1 MIPTMD
7 AEMDAEADAHAFEAH
22 RAALASIA
30 YRMLGSASEADDV
43 VQDAWLRWQVTPHE
57 EVRSARAYLSKVV
70 TRLCLDRLKSARAQR
85 ETYVGPWLP
94 EPVRTATE
102 DEPLARAES
111 ISLAFL
117 VLLESLGPLERAV
130 YLLHEIFDYSH
141 AEVAEIVGKGEAT
154 CRQILHRARKA
165 VAARRP
171 RFAPSKEAHHRMLD
185 AFAAACAS
193 TDPAAIEGL
202 LAEEITSW
210 GDGGGKAAASRRPLH
225 GRHDVAR
232 AWAGFY
238 RKAPPGT
245 SVVVE
250 EINGWPAL
258 VIRIDGRIAGVIS
271 LETDGE
277 RIFALRSVVNPD
289 KLARL

>member
-1 MIPTMD
+1 MIPAMD
-7 AEMDAEADAHAFEAH
+7 AEAHAFEAH
-22 RAALASIA
+22 RTALASIA
-30 YRMLGSASEADDV
+30 YRMLGSASEAEDV
-43 VQDAWLRWQVTPHE
+43 VQEAWLRWQTTPHE

-70 TRLCLDRLKSARAQR
+70 TRLCLDRLKSARTRR

-94 EPVRTATE
+94 EPVRTETE

-117 VLLESLGPLERAV
+117 VLLESLGPIERAV
-130 YLLHEIFDYSH
+130 YLLHEVFDYGH
-141 AEVAEIVGKGEAT
+141 AEVAEIVGRDEVA

-165 VAARRP
+165 LVARRP
-171 RFAPSKEAHHRMLD
+171 RFAPSKEAHHRMLG

-193 TDPAAIEGL
+193 GSAVALEGL

-210 GDGGGKAAASRRPLH
+210 GDGGGKAFAARRPLH
-225 GRHDVAR
+225 GRHQVAR
-232 AWAGFY
+232 AWVGVY
-238 RKAPPGT
+238 RTAPPDA
-245 SVVVE
+245 VVAVE

-258 VIRIDGRIAGVIS
+258 VIRMGGKPAGVVS

-277 RIFALRSVVNPD
+277 QIFAIRSVVNPD

>member
-1 MIPTMD
+1 MIPAMD
-7 AEMDAEADAHAFEAH
+7 AEAHAFEAH

-30 YRMLGSASEADDV
+30 YRMLGSASEAEDV
-43 VQDAWLRWQVTPHE
+43 VQEAWLRWQTTPHE
-57 EVRSARAYLSKVV
+57 EIRSARAYLSKVV
-70 TRLCLDRLKSARAQR
+70 TRLCLDRLKSANARR

-94 EPVRTATE
+94 EPVRTSTD
-102 DEPLARAES
+102 DEPLALAES

-117 VLLESLGPLERAV
+117 VLLESLGPVERAV
-130 YLLHEIFDYSH
+130 YLLHEVFDYGH
-141 AEVAEIVGKGEAT
+141 AEVAEIVGRDEVA

-165 VAARRP
+165 LAARRP
-171 RFAPSKEAHHRMLD
+171 RFAPSKEAHHRMLG

-193 TDPAAIEGL
+193 GNAAALEGL

-210 GDGGGKAAASRRPLH
+210 GDGGGKAFAARRPLH
-225 GRHDVAR
+225 GAQQVAR
-232 AWAGFY
+232 AWIGFH
-238 RKAPPGT
+238 RTAPPDT
-245 SVVVE
+245 VVAVE

-258 VIRIDGRIAGVIS
+258 VVRVGGKPAGVVS

-277 RIFALRSVVNPD
+277 QIFAIRSVVNPD

>member
-1 MIPTMD
+1 MIP
-7 AEMDAEADAHAFEAH
+7 AMDAEADAHAFEAH

-30 YRMLGSASEADDV
+30 YRMLGSASDAEDV
-43 VQDAWLRWQVTPHE
+43 VQEAWLRWQVTPHE

-70 TRLCLDRLKSARAQR
+70 TRLCLDRLKSAQARR

-117 VLLESLGPLERAV
+117 VLLESLAPLERAV

-141 AEVAEIVGKGEAT
+141 AEVAEIVGKGEVA
-154 CRQILHRARKA
+154 CRQILHRARQA
-165 VAARRP
+165 VMARRP
-171 RFAPSKEAHHRMLD
+171 RFAPSKEAHHRMLG
-185 AFAAACAS
+185 AFATACAS
-193 TDPAAIEGL
+193 GNPAALEGL

-210 GDGGGKAAASRRPLH
+210 GDGGGKAAAARRPLH

-232 AWAGFY
+232 AWVGFH
-238 RKAPPGT
+238 RTAPPGT
-245 SVVVE
+245 TVAVE
-250 EINGWPAL
+250 EINGWPAM
-258 VIRIDGRIAGVIS
+258 VVRVDGRLAAVIS

-277 RIFALRSVVNPD
+277 HVFAIRSVVNPD

>member
-1 MIPTMD
+1 MIPAMD
-7 AEMDAEADAHAFEAH
+7 AEAHAFEAH

-30 YRMLGSASEADDV
+30 YRMLGSASEAEDV
-43 VQDAWLRWQVTPHE
+43 VQEAWLRWQTTPHE
-57 EVRSARAYLSKVV
+57 EIRSARAYLSKVV
-70 TRLCLDRLKSARAQR
+70 TRLCLDRLKSANARR

-94 EPVRTATE
+94 EPVRTSTD
-102 DEPLARAES
+102 DEPLALAES

-117 VLLESLGPLERAV
+117 VLLESLGPVERAV
-130 YLLHEIFDYSH
+130 YLLHEVFDYGH
-141 AEVAEIVGKGEAT
+141 AEVAEIVGRDEVA

-165 VAARRP
+165 LAARRP
-171 RFAPSKEAHHRMLD
+171 RFAPSKEAHHRMLG

-193 TDPAAIEGL
+193 GNAAALEGL

-210 GDGGGKAAASRRPLH
+210 GDGGGKAFAARRPLH
-225 GRHDVAR
+225 GRHQVAR
-232 AWAGFY
+232 AWVGVY
-238 RKAPPGT
+238 RTAPPDT
-245 SVVVE
+245 VVAVE

-258 VIRIDGRIAGVIS
+258 VVRVGGKPAGVVS

-277 RIFALRSVVNPD
+277 QIFAIRSVVNPD

>member
-1 MIPTMD
+1 MIPAMD
-7 AEMDAEADAHAFEAH
+7 AEVHAFEAH

-30 YRMLGSASEADDV
+30 YRMLGSASEAEDV
-43 VQDAWLRWQVTPHE
+43 VQEAWLRWQTTPHE
-57 EVRSARAYLSKVV
+57 EIRSARAYLSKVV
-70 TRLCLDRLKSARAQR
+70 TRLCLDRLKSANARR

-94 EPVRTATE
+94 EPVRTSTD
-102 DEPLARAES
+102 DEPLALAES

-117 VLLESLGPLERAV
+117 VLLESLGPVERAV
-130 YLLHEIFDYSH
+130 YLLHEVFDYGH
-141 AEVAEIVGKGEAT
+141 AEVAEIVGRDEVA

-165 VAARRP
+165 LAARRP
-171 RFAPSKEAHHRMLD
+171 RFAPSKEAHHRMLG

-193 TDPAAIEGL
+193 GNAAALEGL

-210 GDGGGKAAASRRPLH
+210 GDGGGKAFAARRPLH
-225 GRHDVAR
+225 GAQQVAR
-232 AWAGFY
+232 AWIGFH
-238 RKAPPGT
+238 RTAPPDT
-245 SVVVE
+245 VVAVE

-258 VIRIDGRIAGVIS
+258 VVRVGGKPAGVVS

-277 RIFALRSVVNPD
+277 QIFAIRSVVNPD